1 MREIYLDIMERALS
15 AYDDERIADFIDRV
29 KRDGLTE
36 HGFPRIA
43 ANIGIL
49 MANGR
54 CERYFPVF
62 CEIMDLCTEYF
73 LKVKA
78 ANEFS
83 VREVVC
89 SLALLEKRGRCPKEL
104 IEKWRERIAKINPWD
119 CYMMIARDLE
129 THIGNW
135 ALFGAVSEYVRL
147 RWCGLEIND
156 FVESQLANQI
166 RFVDENGMYMDPNCP
181 MVYDLVPRMLFN
193 SLLRFG
199 YDGVHKRAI
208 EDILDKGLDLELKM
222 QSVNGEIAYGGRSSQ
237 FYHNEPLLT
246 SIFEMEACRLA
257 ERGDFERASVCRAA
271 AIKSAEYTRSCI
283 FDGEFT
289 HIKNYYDKDSFIGS
303 EPYGY
308 FDKYM
313 ITLASN
319 LSFAYF
325 FAREDIKPSVAVCE
339 KGGYCVSTSDFFHK
353 TFLNSNGYF
362 LEFDTEADFH
372 YDANGLG
379 RVHKNGCPSQLC
391 LSLPCPPKTDT
402 IRLEWDNPRGM
413 SLAVWCENDGKILYG
428 SEKYAKYTLLS
439 SGDNFV
445 EYLCDMKGVTVKAR
459 CSLSEGGVDITLEGK
474 GRVGLVIP
482 LFEFDGKNKV
492 EHSFSTAGA
501 TVEYKDCLCRYTY
514 DESVVSDEG
523 VFCNRNGRYRFVRV
537 ESRGIHV
544 EMGRKYEI

>member
-15 AYDDERIADFIDRV
+15 AYDDGRIAEFIDRV
-29 KRDGLTE
+29 RREGMTE

-49 MANGR
+49 IANGR

-73 LKVKA
+73 LKVRA

-89 SLALLEKRGRCPKEL
+89 SLALLEKRGKCPPEL
-104 IEKWRERIAKINPWD
+104 IEKWRGRLAEINPWD
-119 CYMMIARDLE
+119 CYLMIARDLE

-135 ALFGAVSEYVRL
+135 ALFGAVSEFVRC
-147 RWCGLEIND
+147 RWCGIEADD

-193 SLLRFG
+193 ALLRFG
-199 YDGVHKRAI
+199 YNGAHKRAI
-208 EDILDKGLDLELKM
+208 EDILDRALDLTLKM
-222 QSVNGEIAYGGRSSQ
+222 QSVTGEIPYGGRSAQ
-237 FYHNEPLLT
+237 FYHNEPMLT
-246 SIFEMEACRLA
+246 SILEMEACRLA
-257 ERGDFERASVCRAA
+257 ERGDFERASLCRAGA
-271 AIKSAEYTRSCI
+271 VAGAEYTRSGI
-283 FDGEFT
+283 FDKEFT

-325 FAREDIKPSVAVCE
+325 FAREDIKPSTAVCE
-339 KGGYCVSTSDFFHK
+339 KGGYCVSTSGEFHK

-362 LEFDTEADFH
+362 LEFDTNADFH

-379 RVHKNGCPSQLC
+379 RLHKKGCPSPLC
-391 LSLPCPPKTDT
+391 LSLPCPPKTES
-402 IRLEWDNPRGM
+402 IKLEWDNPRPM
-413 SLAVWCENDGKILYG
+413 SFAVWCENDGDVLCG
-428 SEKYAKYTLLS
+428 SERYAEYTLLS
-439 SGDNFV
+439 SGENFA
-445 EYLCDMKGVTVKAR
+445 EFLCDMKGRRIKALY
-459 CSLSEGGVDITLEGK
+459 SVSEGGVDITLEGE
-474 GRVGLVIP
+474 GRVGLLIP

-492 EHSFSTAGA
+492 SHSFSNTGA
-501 TVEYKDCLCRYTY
+501 EVEYRDCVCRYTY
-514 DESVVSDEG
+514 DESVVCDEG

-537 ESRGIHV
+537 ESRKIHV
-544 EMGRKYEI
+544 EMGRKDEI